1 MQAPPPHLVPLK
13 VCAMLAL
20 ANILSKSFLA
30 FVYIGEPCSR
40 VADDQQDTSLT
51 RSQSDL
57 GLSLARNL
65 DDPTSTNPQTMQR
78 PEYLEA
84 KRVQVTLLS
93 LRGYAHEYGGLGVG
107 AERS

>member
-1 MQAPPPHLVPLK
+1 
-13 VCAMLAL
+13 MLAL

-30 FVYIGEPCSR
+30 FVYIGKPCSR
-40 VADDQQDTSLT
+40 VAAQPQSSRHTSLT
-51 RSQSDL
+51 HSQSDL
-57 GLSLARNL
+57 GLSIARNL
-65 DDPTSTNPQTMQR
+65 DDPTSTNLQTMQP

-107 AERS
+107 AEQS